1 MRSKTKLVEEN
12 LVDGMFVAEIK
23 HIRQT
28 CERAGFHTY
37 IAFGAIRAM
46 SVSDARRAFRV
57 RRKTKIIT
65 RKKIRH
71 LVLSFLT
78 QSVRE
83 PIRVATALCCF
94 HVRSG
99 EEAWDVPVGD
109 VACAVAVAFSRA
121 RIRTGGNWLRITT
134 IVAFIFVALCQT
146 RRSDLFRLEMHPV
159 MTVSRVFKAF

>member
-28 CERAGFHTY
+28 CERTRFHTC
-37 IAFGAIRAM
+37 IALGAIRAM

-57 RRKTKIIT
+57 SRKTKII
-65 RKKIRH
+65 RSKKIRH
-71 LVLSFLT
+71 LVLSFWT
-78 QSVRE
+78 QNVRE
-83 PIRVATALCCF
+83 PTQVATALCCF

-99 EEAWDVPVGD
+99 QEAWDVPVGD

-121 RIRTGGNWLRITT
+121 PSRTGAIDWLRNYHH
-134 IVAFIFVALCQT
+134 
-146 RRSDLFRLEMHPV
+146 RRFLFCCV
-159 MTVSRVFKAF
+159 VSNSPF